1 MFRQLLNRKYLLV
14 VIPLL
19 ALGAYLFA
27 DRLASAPNHPDTNV
41 VAAYRDSVITK
52 EQIVAHYRMQ
62 PPQNQKLLRS
72 VEGLRHV
79 VQDLAV
85 HAVVERWAQER
96 QVDTQEAFK
105 RAMKNAADVVTL
117 YDVAQQMHEFDVRVE
132 ESEIQKYF
140 DDNRAQF
147 AGKSLTEVKEQIR
160 DLLHA
165 HKEQQVA
172 DDFLKELR
180 ANANIT
186 VNANLLDVPE
196 PGDAELQTYY
206 QSNVEQ
212 FRETDRMRVDEIRT
226 KAKDKAD
233 RALARIQSGE
243 EFSQVALEINEP
255 SFVPSADGSTALTTS
270 FVARGAR
277 GAAFD
282 TNVFILES
290 AQVSK
295 VFQEGDAFVIIRVAE
310 KRAGRVKSFDEV
322 RQQIATTLRA
332 EREKT
337 YFAEKKNEILFTLNA
352 VRYTFGDFREEYD
365 ALPEL
370 TRAQFA
376 SREAQRQLLDAII
389 DRLLILQSVPAR
401 MAQSKNRAEMEET
414 RRHILAQILHEE
426 EMEGKLDV
434 TDQEI
439 ADHYQKNPRHYA
451 VSPKAK
457 ISYIRVA
464 RGMDEVSR
472 QTARQKIETAYN
484 RLRPAAPW
492 QSGEDFATVAREVS
506 EDADTAKNDGTL
518 DNWVEHPHGLVMDI
532 DTLIFLDTV
541 LALKQGEISPP
552 FIAGD
557 SYYIVLVREKVEAQA
572 QPLDQVRELVRA
584 DVRNAK
590 HQQALERFEQE
601 LMQRMGLKIHE
612 DRLNELLKE
621 LETP

>member
-1 MFRQLLNRKYLLV
+1 MLMFRQLLNRKYLLAAIV
-14 VIPLL
+14 LV
-19 ALGAYLFA
+19 AFGVYFFA
-27 DRLASAPNHPDTNV
+27 DRLAGAPNHSDTNV

-72 VEGLRHV
+72 VEGLRHI

-85 HAVVERWAQER
+85 HAIVERWAQER

-105 RAMKNAADVVTL
+105 RAIKNAADAVTL
-117 YDVAQQMHEFDVRVE
+117 YDVAEQMHEFDVRVE

-160 DLLHA
+160 DLLHT

-196 PGDAELQTYY
+196 PGDAELQAFY
-206 QSNVEQ
+206 QSYVER
-212 FRETDRMRVDEIRT
+212 FREADRLRVDEIRT
-226 KAKDKAD
+226 KTKDKAD

-255 SFVPSADGSTALTTS
+255 SFVPNAE

-295 VFQEGDAFVIIRVAE
+295 VFQEGDAFVIVRVAE
-310 KRAGRVKSFDEV
+310 KRAGRLKSFDEV

-352 VRYTFGDFREEYD
+352 VRYTLGDFRDEYA
-365 ALPEL
+365 ALPEQ
-370 TRAQFA
+370 TRTQFA

-401 MAQSKNRAEMEET
+401 MAQSKNQAEMEET

-439 ADHYQKNPRHYA
+439 SEHYQKNPRHYA

-464 RGMDEVSR
+464 RGMDEASR

-484 RLRPAAPW
+484 RLRPVAPW
-492 QSGEDFATVAREVS
+492 QSGEDFATVAQQVS
-506 EDADTAKNDGTL
+506 EDADAAKNGGAL

-541 LALKQGEISPP
+541 LSLKQGEISPP

-557 SYYIVLVREKVEAQA
+557 SYYIVLAREKVEAQA

-590 HQQALERFEQE
+590 HKQALEQFEQE
-601 LMQRMGLKIHE
+601 LVQRMGLKIHE